1 MIFVEIL
8 LFLASIIL
16 ISLSISGY
24 GRLVNFNTKDNFF
37 LDIFLGLIIIS
48 FIVTTLHFFLN
59 INIIVSSII
68 LIFGLIFFFYKTNI
82 YFLKL
87 FEKKNILSLVI
98 ILLYIPMFLSQKY
111 HEDFGYYHLPYALGF
126 LEEKIVFGYANIDK
140 SYVYNS
146 IWLNLYSLFFLI
158 DKNFNLIT
166 LPSYLLFLSFILF
179 SINEIT
185 WKKNILISDYY
196 LITILFYF
204 VLKFTRIS
212 EFGVDLPSIIFS
224 ILGIYYFMKISE
236 TNLIEEKKKFFFLIT
251 IFTLF
256 AILIKL
262 STLPII
268 LLPLYIFFKNFNDL
282 KFSIIN
288 FRYFFIV
295 SLFSAF
301 LIQQFIYSGCFL
313 FPTNF
318 TCLDVSWFNPGY
330 LKLSQQLELI
340 NKSYFHEAKNTF
352 SPEQYLSDFNW
363 LYFWIK
369 RNFIEILEHLLTVI
383 IPLII
388 FVLFLKKTDQNN
400 YQFKNK
406 NILIFFLLF
415 SLLFW
420 LNFSPVYRFAIHLFA
435 TLIFIIFSDIFL
447 SKKFSQK
454 IFTILIIIF
463 VFFSFSKNIIRV
475 NKIDNLF
482 VGIQKIN
489 NEYLIND
496 KDSNEYAKIYRPDI
510 EKNKKNGWQ
519 GRLCWNTPFICSY
532 NKLDVNKK
540 NGYLI
545 INKLQN

>member
-48 FIVTTLHFFLN
+48 FIVTTFHFFLN
-59 INIIVSSII
+59 INIIVSSTI
-68 LIFGLIFFFYKTNI
+68 LIFGLIIFFYKTNI

-87 FEKKNILSLVI
+87 FEKKNIFGLVV

-158 DKNFNLIT
+158 DKNFDLLT

-185 WKKNILISDYY
+185 SKKNILISDYY

-224 ILGIYYFMKISE
+224 ILGIYYFLKISE

-251 IFTLF
+251 IFSLF

-330 LKLSQQLELI
+330 LKLSQELELV
-340 NKSYFHEAKNTF
+340 NKSYFHEANHTF

-363 LYFWIK
+363 FPHWIG
-369 RNFIEILEHLLTVI
+369 RNYIEILEHLTTI
-383 IPLII
+383 ILP
-388 FVLFLKKTDQNN
+388 
-400 YQFKNK
+400 
-406 NILIFFLLF
+406 ILIFTFFLKRRESEKPILQEKKIF
-415 SLLFW
+415 YFFIFINLIFW
-420 LNFSPVYRFAIHLFA
+420 LNFSPVYRFGVH
-435 TLIFIIFSDIFL
+435 IFITLSFVILLNLLISKEFSKKLFTFFVSIFL
-447 SKKFSQK
+447 
-454 IFTILIIIF
+454 L
-463 VFFSFSKNIIRV
+463 FSFSKNILRII
-475 NKIDNLF
+475 NTENIFIGIKKIDNLY
-482 VGIQKIN
+482 ILREDI
-489 NEYLIND
+489 
-496 KDSNEYAKIYRPDI
+496 SNENAKIFRPDI
-510 EKNKKNGWQ
+510 ENNKRNGWQ

-532 NKLDVNKK
+532 NKLYVDKK

-545 INKLQN
+545 INKLKN